1 MLLTIL
7 AVFARIFSNAYSN
20 VVQKQLTSHGEPSL
34 KVNCFSYIA
43 LSAVMIPCLPF
54 LELEKLGAAFWT
66 PMAASGILAA
76 VGNACLIKAVNCG
89 ELSVLGPLNSYKV
102 IVSMIVAF
110 FLIGE
115 IPGLWGIIG
124 ILLILAGSFAVM
136 QKKQGESFSVKL
148 FLRPDIQF
156 RFYAIFC
163 TAMEAVFLKKT
174 ITASN
179 PFTSFAMWCILSA
192 VFSTLLYFCN
202 TVLAYLVSH
211 RQEEAAEWEE
221 YDVFPAYH
229 SGYHDKM
236 RETVRQAF
244 ALSRKSLLLLLVL
257 ASTTGIMQFTTN
269 IVFRRMQVSYA
280 LALFQLS
287 ALLSVFFGG
296 FLFHEKG
303 LRRKLAG
310 SLVMVAGAV
319 LIILL

>member
-1 MLLTIL
+1 MLLTLL

-54 LELEKLGAAFWT
+54 LELEKLGAAFWA
-66 PMAASGILAA
+66 PMTASGILAA

-163 TAMEAVFLKKT
+163 TATEAVFLKKT
-174 ITASN
+174 IA
-179 PFTSFAMWCILSA
+179 
-192 VFSTLLYFCN
+192 
-202 TVLAYLVSH
+202 
-211 RQEEAAEWEE
+211 
-221 YDVFPAYH
+221 
-229 SGYHDKM
+229 
-236 RETVRQAF
+236 
-244 ALSRKSLLLLLVL
+244 
-257 ASTTGIMQFTTN
+257 
-269 IVFRRMQVSYA
+269 
-280 LALFQLS
+280 
-287 ALLSVFFGG
+287 
-296 FLFHEKG
+296 
-303 LRRKLAG
+303 
-310 SLVMVAGAV
+310 
-319 LIILL
+319 

>member
-20 VVQKQLTSHGEPSL
+20 VVQKQLTSHSEPSL

-54 LELEKLGAAFWT
+54 LELEKLGAAFWA

-136 QKKQGESFSVKL
+136 QKK
-148 FLRPDIQF
+148 LREQF
-156 RFYAIFC
+156 RNDRITVSAHAVGGATLIDLLNWMERDIGNTPPDLITILIGTNDKSTGKSCASYA
-163 TAMEAVFLKKT
+163 
-174 ITASN
+174 
-179 PFTSFAMWCILSA
+179 
-192 VFSTLLYFCN
+192 
-202 TVLAYLVSH
+202 
-211 RQEEAAEWEE
+211 
-221 YDVFPAYH
+221 
-229 SGYHDKM
+229 
-236 RETVRQAF
+236 
-244 ALSRKSLLLLLVL
+244 
-257 ASTTGIMQFTTN
+257 MQFNEYVGRLIAKTQGRSAILLIN
-269 IVFRRMQVSYA
+269 AVPGKYYRWDMMDDYADAVKEIGNRRGLPVCDLYGAMRA
-280 LALFQLS
+280 L
-287 ALLSVFFGG
+287 GR
-296 FLFHEKG
+296 EK
-303 LRRKLAG
+303 
-310 SLVMVAGAV
+310 VAG
-319 LIILL
+319 LLADLLHPNAAGHQAIGEIVANSVIQAE